1 MIKRN
6 VIREII
12 KKTFVD
18 TEFSQP
24 DVTKMDDDNTW
35 LDRMIVSFLCL
46 VLRNRQIVM
55 FAIRSLV

>member
-12 KKTFVD
+12 KKAFVD

-35 LDRMIVSFLCL
+35 LDRMIVSFQCL
-46 VLRNRQIVM
+46 VLRNRQTVM

>member
-55 FAIRSLV
+55 FAI